1 MSKSKLRQQA
11 SEYYRHSPISC
22 WILGLTSGV
31 LVAAIIALD
40 LLVPFISFLAFP
52 FLVVPILFSAQVQH
66 VMLKTEATITVTST
80 LRTFGLYYKRDFFGT
95 FSIIFNF
102 LKSLILF
109 LVLETSISMIAS
121 YIFMLVNPQFEAS
134 VNSLYQLLYSYEFT
148 YEDIV
153 NQLNANNYLI
163 LKFLSVCIIPSVF
176 ISLIFFIY
184 NLSRYSLMVYYKMHL
199 RRTDSRFAKLV
210 YQFASRGRRM
220 EMFKNYMSLQW
231 PLYLLLVLGFAG
243 GSVFGYFF
251 YYDILK
257 MISFGM
263 VGGALLGAF
272 FLPFYFSNMQAFYD
286 MYAGLYDAVTKEVTT
301 SLIGRLQS
309 DIDLSEQEKER
320 LEETLSDVDGPLNDE
335 GDDDNKK
342 DPEGS

>member
-1 MSKSKLRQQA
+1 MSKSKLKQQA

-31 LVAAIIALD
+31 LVAAIVALD
-40 LLVPFISFLAFP
+40 LLVPFISFLTIP

-66 VMLKTEATITVTST
+66 VMLKTEATITMTSS

-153 NQLNANNYLI
+153 NQLNANNYL
-163 LKFLSVCIIPSVF
+163 LLNFLIICVVPSVF
-176 ISLIFFIY
+176 IALIFFIY
-184 NLSRYSLMVYYKMHL
+184 NLSRYSSMVYYKMSL

-220 EMFKNYMSLQW
+220 EMVRNYLSLQW
-231 PLYLLLVLGFAG
+231 PLYLLLTLGFAG
-243 GSVFGYFF
+243 GSVFGYLF
-251 YYDILK
+251 YYDIFK

-272 FLPFYFSNMQAFYD
+272 FLPFYFSNMQALYD
-286 MYAGLYDAVTKEVTT
+286 MYAGLYGQVTKEVTS

-309 DIDLSEQEKER
+309 DIDLTEQEKER
-320 LEETLSDVDGPLNDE
+320 LEETLSNVDGPLNDE